1 MRDLL
6 ITLKNLSLFVAYVM
20 LIIIVGA
27 LGSDI
32 IVNNDAFIIIAVF
45 SMTIW
50 MLSQSLL
57 EIEHM

>member
-27 LGSDI
+27 LSSDI